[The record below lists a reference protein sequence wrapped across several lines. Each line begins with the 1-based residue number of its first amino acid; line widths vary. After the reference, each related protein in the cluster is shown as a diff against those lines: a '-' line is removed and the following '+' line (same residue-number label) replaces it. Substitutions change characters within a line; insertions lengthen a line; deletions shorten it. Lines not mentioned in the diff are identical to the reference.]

1 MTFSATL
8 YEICLL
14 RTAKIQKGFEKI
26 VKIHAKTPF
35 RKKKIA
41 SYLSYLFFSIKQ
53 Y

>member
-35 RKKKIA
+35 RKKKLQVI
-41 SYLSYLFFSIKQ
+41 YLTYFSL
-53 Y
+53 